1 MRQNF
6 IQLDFMDIND
16 AVVGKN
22 IIVRFINKDG
32 KHTEFV
38 HLQELRNLVDD
49 INSFIITYQSRYTAS
64 KVHAATRKRR
74 VVNRLIRKVNKLT
87 DEAKRWRMTALRIA
101 ARTNQVVDDTP
112 PANKLGYQ
120 SPPDTIRK
128 NLLVCLINNI
138 SGEKS
143 YQVIRNVS
151 STKILIDVASP
162 VAGCII
168 PFEWNGTMYVSATKD
183 EDCNPIYRLEI

>member
-1 MRQNF
+1 MKQNF

-16 AVVGKN
+16 APVGKN

-38 HLQELRNLVDD
+38 HLQELHNLVDD
-49 INSFIITYQSRYTAS
+49 VNSFITTYQSRYTAS
-64 KVHAATRKRR
+64 KVHAGTRKRR
-74 VVNRLIRKVNKLT
+74 LVNRLIRKVNKLT
-87 DEAKRWRMTALRIA
+87 AEGQYWRKRAKKLASGAIE
-101 ARTNQVVDDTP
+101 VEDDAP
-112 PANKLGYQ
+112 PTKSVWQ

-138 SGEKS
+138 SGERS
-143 YQVIRNVS
+143 YQVVRNVS
-151 STKILIDVASP
+151 MIKILMDVASP

-183 EDCNPIYRLEI
+183 EDGQPIYRLEI

>member
-6 IQLDFMDIND
+6 IQLDFVDIND

-49 INSFIITYQSRYTAS
+49 VPSTHKQT
-64 KVHAATRKRR
+64 
-74 VVNRLIRKVNKLT
+74 
-87 DEAKRWRMTALRIA
+87 
-101 ARTNQVVDDTP
+101 
-112 PANKLGYQ
+112 YQ

-128 NLLVCLINNI
+128 NLLVCMINNI
-138 SGEKS
+138 SGERF